1 MFADYKT
8 DKLLMLLVLINMQE
22 IIIIEKKLYF
32 EMWSVTILTVALTD
46 VCSVWKLEFLMNLIT
61 ALSPQCMGTNGAI
74 WLATGVLLYVL
85 CQNEGFLNN
94 YLLPSW
100 YCNNLL
106 KSFRCQHTACLEDIV
121 LCIYIGSHAARC
133 LNCMIKFSF
142 QMSSGEAKGC

>member
-8 DKLLMLLVLINMQE
+8 DKLLMMLVLINMQE

-94 YLLPSW
+94 HLLP
-100 YCNNLL
+100 
-106 KSFRCQHTACLEDIV
+106 DIV
-121 LCIYIGSHAARC
+121 IIYWKASDASIQPVQKILYYVFILA
-133 LNCMIKFSF
+133 LML
-142 QMSSGEAKGC
+142 QDV